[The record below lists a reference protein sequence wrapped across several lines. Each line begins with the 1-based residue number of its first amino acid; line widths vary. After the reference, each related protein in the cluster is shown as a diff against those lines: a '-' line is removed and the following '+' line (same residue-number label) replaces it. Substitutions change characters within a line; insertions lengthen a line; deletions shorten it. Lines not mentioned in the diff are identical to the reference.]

1 MSSQISQTE
10 GGHAKERMDALVAG
24 NTVPLNSPVFPDV
37 SAPSEFLKKQQ
48 LFPVRCETQV
58 ISSGE
63 SPRGQTGLLG
73 MIFAKSAVRSLHM

>member
-1 MSSQISQTE
+1 
-10 GGHAKERMDALVAG
+10 MDALVAE
-24 NTVPLNSPVFPDV
+24 NTVPLNTPVFPDV
-37 SAPSEFLKKQQ
+37 GAPSEFLKKQQ

-63 SPRGQTGLLG
+63 SPRAQIGLLR